1 MQVFR
6 CMWMIIFTICPL
18 HFFGFNIS
26 NFPLWN
32 LWPQLDLWGKKTLVD
47 CLALTFFKHQ
57 VQDFT
62 RPPYDLQ
69 DDFPVTT
76 WKPKVGPCRPSGPQ
90 GMVGLFSGHL
100 HGLRGWKSGQA
111 LPAAGLQWR
120 LLWGGDS
127 AGNRGKQWMF
137 LGFDGNYGG
146 CIWHLMGCYGDYIV
160 IIWEFMGYSLQLT
173 KLVLTI
179 ASCNKLPENSSLNAL
194 KQKDLGKNLENNFRN
209 IFSFFFSPWEGQ
221 RVSWKLWDLP
231 WQQKTR
237 KIRSCNFWLLC

>member
-1 MQVFR
+1 M
-6 CMWMIIFTICPL
+6 
-18 HFFGFNIS
+18 GFADGNPAKLYLPRDYS
-26 NFPLWN
+26 
-32 LWPQLDLWGKKTLVD
+32 GAYCGV
-47 CLALTFFKHQ
+47 A
-57 VQDFT
+57 T
-62 RPPYDLQ
+62 RPGI
-69 DDFPVTT
+69 VEN
-76 WKPKVGPCRPSGPQ
+76 SGC
-90 GMVGLFSGHL
+90 F
-100 HGLRGWKSGQA
+100 W
-111 LPAAGLQWR
+111 
-120 LLWGGDS
+120 D
-127 AGNRGKQWMF
+127 
-137 LGFDGNYGG
+137 
-146 CIWHLMGCYGDYIV
+146 LMGIMVDVFGIWWECYGDYIV

>member
-1 MQVFR
+1 MHVNDYFYY
-6 CMWMIIFTICPL
+6 MSTTF
-18 HFFGFNIS
+18 
-26 NFPLWN
+26 LWFQH
-32 LWPQLDLWGKKTLVD
+32 LQFSIVKSMAPTGSMGEKTLVD